1 MGLDSFLIKQGVD
14 PWMARQRL
22 KQLWNKWGWRLGR
35 GAACTGAAL
44 FYGLLFVTPVGERSE
59 LLLRRLWYGIRGER
73 AVTAP
78 VMMARID
85 DAAYTRVNKAGVETF
100 PREVLA
106 EAVVRIADAGARMI
120 FLDFILRKETTPE
133 ADDKLRQA
141 LAHAPSVIG
150 RTLQYKLETG
160 PDGERIA
167 RRVELKPRRPF
178 QDAAKMTASL
188 HVVVSHG
195 VVEKIS
201 LGPDD
206 TLSDKSLVPLLGPLR
221 TLVSP
226 ELEAPGWRDLIN
238 YYGGPFTIP
247 SIGLMDVLDAD
258 EDELVRYFK
267 DRAVFVG
274 ITTQLGSGQGG
285 SNDTFNVPVSGT
297 RMFGVE
303 IHATIAANLLDGTWL
318 RRSGPA
324 VEVVVGALLSF
335 LLAFALLTLRPIRAV
350 GVLGLVSTAWLL
362 MSYMLF
368 FKVYYFIPGAL
379 LIVIVVPALIALRL
393 GVPAVIARSS
403 RSRPKN
409 RGGW

>member
-1 MGLDSFLIKQGVD
+1 
-14 PWMARQRL
+14 MARERL

-35 GAACTGAAL
+35 GVACTAVAL

-100 PREVLA
+100 PRDVLA
-106 EAVVRIADAGARMI
+106 EAVMRIADAGARMI
-120 FLDFILRKETTPE
+120 FLDFILRKETSPE
-133 ADDKLRQA
+133 ADEKLRLA

-188 HVVVSHG
+188 HVAVSHG

-206 TLSDKSLVPLLGPLR
+206 TLSGKPLVPLLGPLR

-226 ELEAPGWRDLIN
+226 ELTAPGWRDLIN
-238 YYGGPFTIP
+238 YYSGPFTIP

-258 EDELVRYFK
+258 EEELVRYFK
-267 DRAVFVG
+267 DSAVFVG
-274 ITTQLGSGQGG
+274 ITTELGSGQGG
-285 SNDTFNVPVSGT
+285 SNDTFNVPVLGT

-318 RRSGPA
+318 RRFGPE

-335 LLAFALLTLRPIRAV
+335 ICTFILLSLRPVHGIAVLGAVTTIWLLLSYMAFAKLHH
-350 GVLGLVSTAWLL
+350 
-362 MSYMLF
+362 
-368 FKVYYFIPGAL
+368 FIPGAL
-379 LIVIVVPALIALRL
+379 LVVIVVPALIALRL
-393 GVPAVIARSS
+393 GAPAVVARSRKPRDRN
-403 RSRPKN
+403 RSI
-409 RGGW
+409 G